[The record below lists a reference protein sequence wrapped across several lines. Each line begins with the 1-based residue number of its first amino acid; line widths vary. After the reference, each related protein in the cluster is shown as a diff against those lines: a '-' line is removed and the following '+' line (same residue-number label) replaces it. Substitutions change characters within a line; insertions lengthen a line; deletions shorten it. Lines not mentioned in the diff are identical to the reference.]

1 MGKYTS
7 GVSHFQFAAAGFF
20 VSVRRVV
27 FSTLVISNALSGTI
41 FVKTDF
47 QTSALSKLRFSFLS
61 RCSLILQIH
70 LTQTRI
76 LVNSKRN
83 ENEEVVIFSIYLA
96 HIAIIFK
103 KY

>member
-1 MGKYTS
+1 M
-7 GVSHFQFAAAGFF
+7 HLLAQ
-20 VSVRRVV
+20 
-27 FSTLVISNALSGTI
+27 

-47 QTSALSKLRFSFLS
+47 QTSALSKLKFSFLS
-61 RCSLILQIH
+61 RRGLILQIH

-83 ENEEVVIFSIYLA
+83 ENEEVVIFSIYFA

-103 KY
+103 N